1 MAIGMPHANPPC
13 YFRDGPPAGGPGA
26 CSASYRLA
34 TSSVSRCRSTCR
46 DTSVVSASIRWLP
59 VPRRS
64 SSTAELARV
73 ALRPTRMRCA
83 PSSDPSLRT
92 GRPDRPQAA
101 CEWSYRPWHVGD
113 SRRHPKT
120 PHSSTRALDLM
131 IVQMVDE
138 RHTAPLADRSRGALH
153 LRRASRHPL
162 PRHCLP
168 DHALGVAL
176 DACSRVVAAA
186 RIVRRAPP
194 STLRMMSWKWSAD
207 CCPWTKRLAGGA
219 TAIGT
224 RTAMRAHGRVARR

>member
-34 TSSVSRCRSTCR
+34 TSPVSRCRSTCR

-92 GRPDRPQAA
+92 GRPDRPQTA

-131 IVQMVDE
+131 MC
-138 RHTAPLADRSRGALH
+138 RWWTNGTPLLWLTAVVALLTFVGPLGIHFRDIAFPTTRSAWRWTPALACIPLWPRLVSSGA
-153 LRRASRHPL
+153 RHP
-162 PRHCLP
+162 
-168 DHALGVAL
+168 
-176 DACSRVVAAA
+176 
-186 RIVRRAPP
+186 APC
-194 STLRMMSWKWSAD
+194 A
-207 CCPWTKRLAGGA
+207 
-219 TAIGT
+219 
-224 RTAMRAHGRVARR
+224 